1 VLLGQW
7 LAEPG
12 FRAEYRR
19 VNQLEK
25 KRRPR
30 DIVREQTDTSYLKTD
45 YARQRIAEANAEDQK
60 LYDYVVT
67 SLYPRQVAAYRW
79 DLAADVQRLRQRNQS
94 AGRLR
99 EPVWPAFYRNC
110 VYKPLLR
117 LGAL

>member
-45 YARQRIAEANAEDQK
+45 YAR
-60 LYDYVVT
+60 
-67 SLYPRQVAAYRW
+67 
-79 DLAADVQRLRQRNQS
+79 
-94 AGRLR
+94 LR